1 MHNDC
6 RLRKPFFV
14 LAAEPVFL
22 FSERLWR
29 TRDRRQAGRTF
40 GLARR
45 LDSDIDDGFR
55 GSKIA
60 MAAQSHPTWAP
71 QLFLIPTG
79 LPGNDQ
85 SLEPLEGVMDFR
97 NDGSLGPMY
106 GKRVW
111 GFVNDNLVRK
121 MKPGDLCLMTSRGT
135 GKFNRLATV
144 QEALLGDQ
152 RTLGQRIW
160 GTEGLS
166 YNIHGKKREKLPFKA
181 LFLLEHVRSVEFDKT
196 KTLERLGYHDLLLA
210 TRLIKTASTRASEI
224 EVKSLIEELKTIL
237 LQPETQEEK
246 AMRRGKLLEL
256 NRKLQSLQ
264 SKTVRSSREQD
275 QLVHLRRRI
284 KHVEA
289 VSNTVLSASYY
300 APAAAVGQL
309 SGPSLGAPPS
319 HCHEDHRGDK
329 ARVTGTSST
338 DDKGLVEEDEDDDS
352 EDEEDMGDTDNDE
365 DDDFY
370 DPIEDEDGVSQGG
383 YSISSTVHSEDEEEV
398 HAEHRQE
405 RCHGFLTQCSASIGS
420 QPSSLLSPDAGRPR
434 AVGLLAL
441 RKRPRQPTIRKVA
454 HADVGHLEDPKPLST
469 REWLVRW
476 DSHPAA
482 ADSWVPEPELLHGQR
497 DGAELLAQG
506 LGRLLEGK
514 EEEAGRLREQNH
526 GLKLQANEAGE
537 EARQAKRVAAE
548 ADREALRLKAEVLK
562 AERTADEEATR
573 AGILMAEKEVAERRA
588 KELEA
593 RLGQLA
599 VEGQKAASRAAEA
612 MEEAA

>member
-1 MHNDC
+1 MHSSVDTQT
-6 RLRKPFFV
+6 LSAAPF
-14 LAAEPVFL
+14 
-22 FSERLWR
+22 
-29 TRDRRQAGRTF
+29 
-40 GLARR
+40 
-45 LDSDIDDGFR
+45 
-55 GSKIA
+55 
-60 MAAQSHPTWAP
+60 
-71 QLFLIPTG
+71 
-79 LPGNDQ
+79 
-85 SLEPLEGVMDFR
+85 
-97 NDGSLGPMY
+97 
-106 GKRVW
+106 
-111 GFVNDNLVRK
+111 VR
-121 MKPGDLCLMTSRGT
+121 
-135 GKFNRLATV
+135 
-144 QEALLGDQ
+144 
-152 RTLGQRIW
+152 
-160 GTEGLS
+160 
-166 YNIHGKKREKLPFKA
+166 
-181 LFLLEHVRSVEFDKT
+181 
-196 KTLERLGYHDLLLA
+196 
-210 TRLIKTASTRASEI
+210 
-224 EVKSLIEELKTIL
+224 
-237 LQPETQEEK
+237 
-246 AMRRGKLLEL
+246 
-256 NRKLQSLQ
+256 
-264 SKTVRSSREQD
+264 TVRSSREQD

-420 QPSSLLSPDAGRPR
+420 QPSSLLSPDNGHPASIGEATADSFGPSPEFDVGFATLTPAVKALRPHDTGKEEAKEAPTAPTTASPVAPGRVVSSQKKPQHPSSPARLLGPELAAAAEEEQQQLEVEVEEGTELVPPGGAEEPSSGLRATNSGNNAYQHDDGIEVAPLVVEEVVPVMLRDAGRPR